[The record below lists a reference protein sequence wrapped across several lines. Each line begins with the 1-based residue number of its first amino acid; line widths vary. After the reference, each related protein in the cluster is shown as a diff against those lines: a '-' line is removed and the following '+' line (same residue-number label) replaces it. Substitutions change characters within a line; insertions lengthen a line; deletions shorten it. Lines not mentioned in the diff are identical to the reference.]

1 MVIPLLNLTPSGDW
15 KLGGV
20 GWCEENSPLPLPSRV
35 NQYLS
40 KYDPPELLRGVTTS
54 PLSTD
59 VWLLGVLVWEVFNG
73 KFTSI
78 TIVFN
83 DKFTSITFV
92 LFSGGYVLEC

>member
-1 MVIPLLNLTPSGDW
+1 MTGDW

-54 PLSTD
+54 PLTAD
-59 VWLLGVLVWEVFNG
+59 IWALGVLVWEVFNG
-73 KFTSI
+73 LCFG
-78 TIVFN
+78 
-83 DKFTSITFV
+83 
-92 LFSGGYVLEC
+92 FSSETRLNLTT